1 MTAHNTKARSH
12 STFKA
17 IRKQLLE
24 HDNHCAIC
32 GNEANTIDHI
42 RPVDTFTNPIDANT
56 LDNCRVLCRSC
67 NSRAGARY
75 VNAKTAGKLA
85 VIADQEPTP
94 KPKTH
99 YKTPPEKANTRLTTQ
114 SETKFL
120 DETLFLPPYILYT

>member
-42 RPVDTFTNPIDANT
+42 KPVDTFPNPIDANT
-56 LDNCRVLCRSC
+56 LENCRVLCRSC

-85 VIADQEPTP
+85 NIPEQETTP
-94 KPKTH
+94 KQATH
-99 YKTPPEKANTRLTTQ
+99 YTTHQ
-114 SETKFL
+114 
-120 DETLFLPPYILYT
+120 P